1 MWNSPGSVYLVE
13 ELVLGVEKLEDVGL
27 LVRSHAQGDRVDRS
41 VPNLPPYER
50 WSEFSSSSHERDRD
64 RSKAAALAY
73 ITEALVQGLLDLAQ
87 LLRVLLEE
95 RAHLVDLL
103 LAHEAYTRTR
113 TPPSPS
119 AAPFRSLATSERA
132 SESGARTRRAI
143 VKGIE
148 LVVLVVAHDDARARW
163 LLLLRVVRLLLL

>member
-1 MWNSPGSVYLVE
+1 LWNSPGSVYLVE

-50 WSEFSSSSHERDRD
+50 LSEFSSSSHERDRD

-119 AAPFRSLATSERA
+119 VAPFRSLASERA